1 MHQVGLNWILTSK
14 NKKHRGWVPKFAT
27 GLIYQIEHSSKSIWV
42 TRLLFCQNNSL
53 MGGSFWPKDSLIT
66 FIIFEL
72 CLIWCISPVA
82 NFGTHPLVPRL
93 KILKWIIF
101 FSIILMCKI
110 FFSYFIYDTGNFIRK
125 TFGNFNWNSTIQ
137 KTLIQARLAGEL
149 FIKITWECP

>member
-1 MHQVGLNWILTSK
+1 MLSTNVHLPCLFHDGMDGNRDGIESSVNLITSRL
-14 NKKHRGWVPKFAT
+14 HTGISRVWVPKFAT

-82 NFGTHPLVPRL
+82 NFGTHPLICSNL
-93 KILKWIIF
+93 GLIYFYIELYLNSGY
-101 FSIILMCKI
+101 FSIHNQINAQLADFFWREI
-110 FFSYFIYDTGNFIRK
+110 FI
-125 TFGNFNWNSTIQ
+125 
-137 KTLIQARLAGEL
+137 
-149 FIKITWECP
+149 